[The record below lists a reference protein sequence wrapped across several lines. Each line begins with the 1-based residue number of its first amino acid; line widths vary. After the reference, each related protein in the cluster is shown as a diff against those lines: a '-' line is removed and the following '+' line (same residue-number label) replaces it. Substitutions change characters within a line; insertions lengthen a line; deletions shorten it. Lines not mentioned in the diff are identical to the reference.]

1 MNITTQNNPIK
12 HIMLSYQ
19 WNSGDLV
26 TEIYYYLTKAQ
37 SIPVW
42 MDKQGGMNECLSTRL
57 IEF

>member
-1 MNITTQNNPIK
+1 MDATAQNKKMSK

-26 TEIYYYLTKAQ
+26 DKIFYYLTKVQ

-42 MDKQGGMNECLSTRL
+42 MDKHGGMNECLSTR
-57 IEF
+57 